1 MKDMTKGSPARLI
14 ISFTIP
20 LICGYLFQQ
29 LYNIGDGKI
38 VSMYLDQYAFAAVG
52 MTAVISN
59 TLISLTNGFTQG
71 FGILVSNSFGAREMP
86 RLRRC
91 VAGSIIL
98 TIFLIIVLTTVAFVF
113 IHPILKLLNTPDE
126 VMEYALKYIRII
138 IGGIGFAAVYNLCAN
153 ILRALGDSRTPLYFL
168 ILSVLLNLGT
178 DILFVGILNLGI
190 AGAAYATVLSQMICC
205 ILCIIYIL
213 TKYRYILPHREDWA
227 EMKCELSN
235 LFTTGLSMGL
245 MGCIVNIGTIIL
257 QFGINNLGSDIMA
270 AHVAGRRIFDLTCIL
285 IFTFGITMTT
295 YVSQNTGAG
304 RLDRVRLGVRTANII
319 VTVISAALLLITFII
334 SRPVISWL
342 ASTDNKTIVDNGV
355 MYCRLG
361 VCFYFTLGPL
371 FVLRCTL
378 QGLGHKIAP
387 LFSSILELVTK
398 ILSVLFLV
406 PTLGYLGV
414 ALTEPISWVFMTISL
429 IALYLYYIPKD
440 EQLYSKAQ
448 TDKDKETA
456 PVR

>member
-1 MKDMTKGSPARLI
+1 
-14 ISFTIP
+14 
-20 LICGYLFQQ
+20 
-29 LYNIGDGKI
+29 
-38 VSMYLDQYAFAAVG
+38 MYLDQYAFAAVG

-190 AGAAYATVLSQMICC
+190 AGAAYATVISQMICC

-304 RLDRVRLGVRTANII
+304 RLDRVQEGARKGTGVAMATSAVITALILIFGKYLMALFTNTEALVEQSYHMMMILGVGYIAMEVTQCLQGIMRGAGDTMSPMWLSMIS
-319 VTVISAALLLITFII
+319 TVILRVPLAYLMTWMTRSPENPNGVFAMMFVSLLITWII
-334 SRPVISWL
+334 GAAMTVVVYKVGKWKEKAL
-342 ASTDNKTIVDNGV
+342 V
-355 MYCRLG
+355 
-361 VCFYFTLGPL
+361 
-371 FVLRCTL
+371 
-378 QGLGHKIAP
+378 
-387 LFSSILELVTK
+387 FSS
-398 ILSVLFLV
+398 
-406 PTLGYLGV
+406 
-414 ALTEPISWVFMTISL
+414 
-429 IALYLYYIPKD
+429 
-440 EQLYSKAQ
+440 
-448 TDKDKETA
+448 
-456 PVR
+456 